1 MAITA
6 FISCHVLFLCAS
18 QLGEEDD
25 ADEEI
30 CLDLFAASTC
40 TGVLEINKS
49 GKIVKPA
56 CCNMHLSGKFV
67 NV

>member
-1 MAITA
+1 
-6 FISCHVLFLCAS
+6 
-18 QLGEEDD
+18 LGEEDD